1 MADSWQELSADTKK
15 LLDNLFNLDNY
26 EGAFVSLDQDTLVV
40 KRFRGSTLCLRFK
53 IVPRRPFDFDGH
65 SAMSVVGLFENDS
78 DLDDRQVSL
87 IQGLAVS
94 PKISEFLQKL
104 RERSTSDMIRLRD
117 LLAKQ
122 MVNVINGE

>member
-1 MADSWQELSADTKK
+1 
-15 LLDNLFNLDNY
+15 
-26 EGAFVSLDQDTLVV
+26 
-40 KRFRGSTLCLRFK
+40 
-53 IVPRRPFDFDGH
+53 
-65 SAMSVVGLFENDS
+65 MSVVGLFENDS